1 MTKSFFAL
9 LGKILAGLVTIL
21 ALFHA
26 VENFRGARAWQA
38 ERQRLEALG
47 EELSW
52 ARLMPAAPRPKAIST
67 GPTMASDAAQW
78 RRPDFLE
85 APGFRRDFVDPWLVA
100 GPDGRVR
107 VEHWRSLLLKPA
119 PRRDSETPCAAGA
132 AFLVAL
138 LPLDPVIERM
148 VEAARVGP
156 IAEWN
161 IQPGTPPSSTVT
173 PPLLAMRR
181 LGKLLRLRIAAHFS
195 CGAADRAAD
204 EIRVLARLTHSL
216 DGLPFAI
223 TCMMKMALADDLL
236 DSIHDGL
243 ARGQLDARRRAEV
256 ASLMEDGW
264 FASARLALR
273 AERNWLIFHAES
285 PHSFVA
291 TGRYATLGEIL
302 MPHGWQLRQAI
313 HIARF
318 TEEAL
323 GLLADPTRLD
333 PVAITGLPHGQNE
346 RFTPYNGVA
355 RMIEMSLE
363 RIARSAG
370 ALQTRVQLTRIAF
383 ALTTYR
389 EKSGAYPS
397 SLSDMPQDEWTP
409 APIDI
414 VTGGRLQYRRTEHG
428 FSLYSVGWD
437 LKDDG
442 ASPEPHLGFASSR
455 DWSLVIDAR

>member
-1 MTKSFFAL
+1 MTKSFFGL
-9 LGKILAGLVTIL
+9 LGKVLAGLVTIL
-21 ALFHA
+21 ALVHA

-52 ARLMPAAPRPKAIST
+52 AKLMPSPRPPTVST
-67 GPTMASDAAQW
+67 GLTAVSSAAQW

-100 GPDGRVR
+100 GPDGRIP
-107 VEHWRSLLLKPA
+107 VEHWRSLLLKSA
-119 PRRDSETPCAAGA
+119 PRPDTETPCAAAA

-138 LPLDPVIERM
+138 SPLDPLIERL

-161 IQPGTPPSSTVT
+161 IQPGTPPASTAT

-195 CGAADRAAD
+195 CGAADRAVD
-204 EIRVLARLTHSL
+204 ETRVLARLTHSL
-216 DGLPFAI
+216 EGLPFAV
-223 TCMMKMALADDLL
+223 TCLMQMALADDLF
-236 DSIHDGL
+236 DGIHDGL
-243 ARGQLDARRRAEV
+243 ARGQLDSRGRAEV
-256 ASLMEDGW
+256 ASLIEDGW

-273 AERNWLIFHAES
+273 AERNGLIFHAES
-285 PHSFVA
+285 DDFDGLSP
-291 TGRYATLGEIL
+291 LGEIL
-302 MPHGWQLRQAI
+302 MPKGWRLRQAL
-313 HIARF
+313 HISRS
-318 TEEAL
+318 TEQAL
-323 GLLADPTRLD
+323 RLLADPTRLD
-333 PVAITGLPHGQNE
+333 PVAIAGRPHGQNE
-346 RFTPYNGVA
+346 RFTPYNGIA
-355 RMIEMSLE
+355 RMIEMSVE

-370 ALQTRVQLTRIAF
+370 ALQTRVQLARIAF

-389 EKSGAYPS
+389 ERSGAYPS
-397 SLSDMPQDEWTP
+397 SLSDLPQDEVTP

-414 VTGGRLQYRRTEHG
+414 VTGRELGYRRTEHG

-442 ASPEPHLGFASSR
+442 GSTEPHLGFASSK
-455 DWSLVIDAR
+455 DWSLVIEGR